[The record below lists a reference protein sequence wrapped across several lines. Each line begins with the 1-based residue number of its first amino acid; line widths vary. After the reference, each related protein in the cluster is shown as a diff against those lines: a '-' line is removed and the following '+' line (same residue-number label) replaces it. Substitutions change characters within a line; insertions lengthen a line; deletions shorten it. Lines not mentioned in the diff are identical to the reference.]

1 MSIGVRFQGDKEGL
15 YSSFDK
21 PKCDLNRQPSRD
33 HVNEPFLY
41 AEELVGGTTQ
51 QRNWRGIAIAL
62 LVILIVCAL
71 IITAIILVT
80 PGVEEKGQKEKFTF
94 EDFFGHDYKINRF
107 YPKWRKDDS
116 FIYRGEEGSV
126 LLYNCTSN
134 MTSELLGNS
143 SFNELDMGDYDISE
157 DLKYAMLSYDLK
169 GIYRHSKK
177 GKYKIIELNTRV
189 PREFDPLEK
198 KQDYQYVS
206 WSPTGHGVIFIQEN
220 TIYYM
225 TDPMDHQTIQV
236 IEKDPGTGEIF
247 NGIPDWVYEEEIISK
262 DNALWW
268 SPEGNKLLYGVFN
281 DSRVR
286 PYYYPYYGEESSAYG
301 TNMKIYYPKPGYPN
315 PTFTLKIR
323 KFESNETVTLKP
335 PTEFQNIEHYFTT
348 VTWIDNEY
356 ALISWLN
363 RAQNKTILTI
373 CSAMSGKC
381 KKNQEE
387 ESRGGWIDLY
397 TPPTVSPNADWY
409 FMVFPRQEAQ
419 HGSFKQILM
428 VEASVS
434 TMNQLDP
441 PPAKKKFRT
450 VGTSDV
456 MQIVGL
462 DMESNTLYYIGVPNG
477 DARKRHL
484 YSVSTKIT
492 DNDMRVTCVTCEYS
506 PDCQYFSASFSHSGK
521 YYMLGCLGPAVP
533 YFVLRSTKSS
543 AEIMFENNDHL
554 KKKLANKALPK
565 AEYLNIPINNKESM
579 YAKMLLPPILD
590 ATQHYTY
597 PLLLSVYGGPD
608 TQKVTYK
615 FQLGWEEFLVSS
627 KNYIV
632 AYADG
637 RGGTGRGQNWLHA
650 NYKNLGT
657 HEVED
662 AITAGRYFNDISYVE
677 SSKKA
682 IWGWSYGG
690 YTTASVIGRGDG
702 LFECGISVAPVTDW
716 HYYDSVYTE
725 RYMGMPHDNERGYQ
739 NSNVLKHAAKFK
751 NVKYMLVH
759 GTGDDNVHFQNSA
772 QFIKGLV
779 EEDVFF
785 RLQVYTDQQHGL
797 SGGNTKKH
805 LYESMEDFLGECF
818 EGVSKKFEMKQKEHD
833 KPQKQESVK

>member
-1 MSIGVRFQGDKEGL
+1 MGWADSRSDHGKGVDRRTI
-15 YSSFDK
+15 S
-21 PKCDLNRQPSRD
+21 SRD
-33 HVNEPFLY
+33 NINGAFITL
-41 AEELVGGTTQ
+41 EELVGGTSQ

-80 PGVEEKGQKEKFTF
+80 PGIEEKGQKEKFTF
-94 EDFFGHDYKINRF
+94 EEFFGHDYKIHRF
-107 YPKWRKDDS
+107 SPHWRKDDS
-116 FIYRGEEGSV
+116 FIYRGEEGAL
-126 LLYNCTSN
+126 LLYNCSSN
-134 MTSELLGNS
+134 SSTELLGNS
-143 SFNELDMGDYDISE
+143 SFNELNMGKYDISE

-177 GKYKIIELNTRV
+177 GKYRIIELKTRV
-189 PREFDPLEK
+189 PQEFDPLGK
-198 KQDYQYVS
+198 HTYKYVS
-206 WSPTGHGVIFIQEN
+206 WAPKGHAVIFVQAN
-220 TIYYM
+220 SIYYM
-225 TDPMDHQTIQV
+225 ADPWDQQSKLEV
-236 IEKDPGTGEIF
+236 IEEDPGTPEIS
-247 NGIPDWVYEEEIISK
+247 NGIPDWVYEEEIISS

-268 SPEGNKLLYGVFN
+268 SPEGDKVLYAVFN

-286 PYYYPYYGEESSAYG
+286 RYYYPYYGQESDAYG
-301 TNMKIYYPKPGYPN
+301 TDKRIYYPKPGYPN

-323 KFESNETVTLKP
+323 KLGSSNQTVTLKP
-335 PTEFQNIEHYFTT
+335 PTDFRDIDHYFTT
-348 VTWIDNEY
+348 VTWIDNQY

-373 CSAMSGKC
+373 CSAMNGKC

-409 FMVFPRQEAQ
+409 YMIFPRQEAES
-419 HGSFKQILM
+419 GSFKQILM

-434 TMNQLDP
+434 TMKQLDP
-441 PPAKKKFRT
+441 TPGQKKFRT

-456 MQIVGL
+456 MEIVGI
-462 DMESNTLYYIGVPNG
+462 DAESNLLYFIGVPNG

-492 DNDMRVTCVTCEYS
+492 DNDMRVTCLTCDYN
-506 PDCQYFSASFSHSGK
+506 PDCQYVSASFSHSGK
-521 YYMLGCLGPAVP
+521 YYILGCLGPAVP
-533 YFVLRSTKSS
+533 YFVLKSTKS
-543 AEIMFENNDHL
+543 AIEVTFENNDHL
-554 KKKLANKALPK
+554 KKKLANKALPIT
-565 AEYLNIPINNKESM
+565 EYVNIPINNKESM

-590 ATQHYTY
+590 QKQHYTY

-615 FQLGWEEFLVSS
+615 FQLSWEDYLVSS

-637 RGGTGRGQNWLHA
+637 RGGAGRGQKWLHA
-650 NYKNLGT
+650 NYKNLGSL
-657 HEVED
+657 EVTD
-662 AITAGRYFNDISYVE
+662 AITAGRYFNDIAYVE

-690 YTTASVIGRGDG
+690 YTTASVIGQGDG

-725 RYMGMPHDNERGYQ
+725 RYMGMPHENEIGYT
-739 NSNVLKHAAKFK
+739 NSNVSQYAAKFK

-772 QFIKGLV
+772 QFIKALV
-779 EEDVFF
+779 EKDVFF

-818 EGVSKKFEMKQKEHD
+818 EGVSKKFEMKQKEHE
-833 KPQKQESVK
+833 KTQKQEPVE